1 MRKPNVLVVVMDT
14 TRADH
19 LSCYGYDRKT
29 TPNLDQLADEGTR
42 FENAISPAGWTLPAH
57 TSLFSGLLPSEHGV
71 LHGEYSQRD
80 GVTMFPEQLSE
91 AGYRTAAFSNNPWVS
106 ASYEFDRGIDHFVDV
121 YREHVHKYKSGVG
134 QMLTRL
140 KKALLLSDTGAAST
154 NRELKTWL
162 EAGDDDTPFFA
173 FLNYMEPHQ
182 VYTPRR
188 PYHRKYLDGGP
199 LAPYRE
205 VFKNR
210 NLHRDRGKIF
220 AGERE
225 LTDDEI
231 DAMEALYDGEL
242 SCLDAKLGEL
252 FEWLQSEGLYE
263 ETFILV
269 VGDHGE
275 AFCEHEPMGHQ
286 IVDHHFALYDSI
298 VRVPM
303 IARLPDVF
311 EDETVDAPVQLTDVP
326 PTLSDIVDDP
336 AVDLSGGMGAQSLC
350 DPDPDRIALSE
361 YRTPPPQIESLREHA
376 PSFDWSQYEVDLR
389 MARSRTQ
396 KLVRYLSREREEL
409 YDLAD
414 DPGEQFDVRDSET
427 PDERLE
433 DALAAWNDTL
443 GTSASRGGAGPG
455 QQDGDVQEHLK
466 DLGYL

>member
-1 MRKPNVLVVVMDT
+1 MRRPNILVVVMDT

-19 LSCYGYDRKT
+19 LSCYGYERET
-29 TPNLDQLADEGTR
+29 TPNLDRLADEGTR
-42 FENAISPAGWTLPAH
+42 FENAIAPAAWTLPAH
-57 TSLFSGLLPSEHGV
+57 MSLFSGLLPSEHGV
-71 LHGEYSQRD
+71 IHGEFSRRD
-80 GVTMFPEQLSE
+80 GVTLFPEQLFE

-106 ASYEFDRGIDHFVDV
+106 ASYDFDRGIDYFVDV

-154 NRELKTWL
+154 NRALKQWL
-162 EAGDDDTPFFA
+162 TNGDNAPFFA

-188 PYHRKYLDGGP
+188 PYHRRYLDGGP

-220 AGERE
+220 SGERE

-231 DAMEALYDGEL
+231 VAMKALYDGEV
-242 SCLDAKLGEL
+242 SYLDAKLGEL
-252 FEWLQSEGLYE
+252 FDWMQSEGLFE
-263 ETFILV
+263 DTLVLV

-275 AFCEHEPMGHQ
+275 AFCEHQPLGHQ

-303 IARLPDVF
+303 IAHFPGVF
-311 EDETVDAPVQLTDVP
+311 ENKTVDAPVQLTDIP
-326 PTLSDIVDDP
+326 PTLADIVDDP
-336 AVDLSGGMGAQSLC
+336 AINLSGGISAQSLC
-350 DPDPDRIALSE
+350 DPDPERVALSE
-361 YRTPPPQIESLREHA
+361 YLTPPPQIDSLRKHA
-376 PSFDWSQYEVDLR
+376 PSFDWSKYEVDLR

-396 KLVRYLSREREEL
+396 KLVRYRSRETEEL
-409 YDLAD
+409 YDLAE
-414 DPGEQFDVRDSET
+414 DPGEQRDIRDRTAPE
-427 PDERLE
+427 ERLE
-433 DALAAWNDTL
+433 NALEAWGDTL
-443 GTSASRGGAGPG
+443 GSVAGDDGTRPG
-455 QQDGDVQEHLK
+455 EQDSDVQEHLK